1 MTRHGIEAEE
11 PVRDDDLLS
20 GWEEEWADADRN
32 GSAPEGFPVR
42 KGEAEDPVV
51 PDGAALRRVPLLSP
65 QAEEALLRRMEQGD
79 AGARHQLVEANL
91 PLVVSIA
98 KRYAGRS
105 LSLSFGDLIQ
115 EGTVGL
121 MQAVDQYDLR
131 RGCRLSTY
139 GTWWIRQAIIRA
151 IACQGPLIRLPVNQ
165 VERLQRL
172 RRASGELQQQG
183 AREPTWEELAEVLDW
198 PVENLREL
206 HPWNLEPVSLDQPV
220 GEGEETWSDRLA
232 DFGAASPAHRAEQ
245 EELREQVAAA
255 LETLTP
261 REQEVVRLRFGLAD
275 GWGRTL
281 QEIGQQLGVS
291 RERVRQIERKALQ
304 QLRERFPEWE

>member
-20 GWEEEWADADRN
+20 GWEEKRTDAARN
-32 GSAPEGFPVR
+32 GSAPQGFSVRQGEG
-42 KGEAEDPVV
+42 EDPMV
-51 PDGAALRRVPLLSP
+51 PDGATLRRGPLLSP
-65 QAEEALLRRMEQGD
+65 QAEKALLRRMVQGD

-98 KRYAGRS
+98 KKYAGRS
-105 LSLSFGDLIQ
+105 LSLGFEDLVQ

-121 MQAVDQYDLR
+121 MQAVDQYDPR

-139 GTWWIRQAIIRA
+139 GTWWIRQAITRA
-151 IACQGPLIRLPVNQ
+151 IADQGPLIRLPVNQ
-165 VERLQRL
+165 TGRLQRL
-172 RRASGELQQQG
+172 RRATRELQQQG
-183 AREPTWEELAEVLDW
+183 AREPTLEELAEALDW

-220 GEGEETWSDRLA
+220 GEREETWGDRLA
-232 DFGAASPAHRAEQ
+232 DFGSASPAHRAEQ

-261 REQEVVRLRFGLAD
+261 REREVVHLRFGLAD

-304 QLRERFPEWE
+304 QLRERFPGWE